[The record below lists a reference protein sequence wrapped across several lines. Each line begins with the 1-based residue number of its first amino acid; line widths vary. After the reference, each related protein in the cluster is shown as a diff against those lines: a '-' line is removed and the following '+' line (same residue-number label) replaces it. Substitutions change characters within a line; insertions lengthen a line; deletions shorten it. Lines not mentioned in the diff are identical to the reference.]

1 MSLRMSVAAM
11 AILLWAAVAGASSA
25 EVAANIQEEAEMTI
39 SSTQGQ
45 EVRLKVFPTL
55 TSNGLV
61 DLELEVAATR
71 VHLEAFVLMNEAVGK
86 SSPSF

>member
-1 MSLRMSVAAM
+1 M

-55 TSNGLV
+55 TSKGLV